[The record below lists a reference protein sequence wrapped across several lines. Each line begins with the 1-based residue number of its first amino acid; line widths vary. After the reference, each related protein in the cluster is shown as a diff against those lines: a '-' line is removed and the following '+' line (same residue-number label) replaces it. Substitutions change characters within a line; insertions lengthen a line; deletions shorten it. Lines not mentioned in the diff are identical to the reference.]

1 MQKFWIW
8 SVLLCAA
15 GAAQSEDSILLSYYE
30 RAPYAVRQVDGAV
43 TGLTADPAAAAF
55 TKAGIPY
62 QWQLVPARRQIA
74 NMESA
79 ITRECALGWYKTAER
94 SQMGKFTDPIYRDKP
109 TVAIARVAFQPGKPT
124 LAALVADPSVRV
136 LMKSGLTYGQD
147 VPRIM
152 ATAKANVQVIV
163 GEQTTLTRMVVANRA
178 DFMFS
183 PYEEAQSLIASS
195 QMGNPKEGQRLK
207 MLTFDD
213 VVQGPTRHIWCSKMV
228 SDDTIARLNQAIAHH
243 TNLGKQV
250 PTKH

>member
-8 SVLLCAA
+8 SVLLCTA
-15 GAAQSEDSILLSYYE
+15 GAAQGEDSILLSYYE
-30 RAPYAVRQVDGAV
+30 RAPYAVRQPNGAV

-55 TKAGIPY
+55 TKAGISF
-62 QWQLVPARRQIA
+62 QWQLVPAKRQIA

-79 ITRECALGWYKTAER
+79 KTLECALGWYKTAER

-109 TVAIARVAFQPGKPT
+109 TVAIARVAFQPGSPT

-152 ATAKANVQVIV
+152 ASASANVQIIV
-163 GEQTTLTRMVVANRA
+163 GEQTTLTRMVAANRA

-183 PYEEAQSLIASS
+183 PYEEAQLLIANS
-195 QMGNPKEGQRLK
+195 QIGSPKESQKLK
-207 MLTFDD
+207 ILTFDD
-213 VVQGPTRHIWCSKMV
+213 VVQGHTRHIWCSKLV
-228 SDDTIARLNQAIAHH
+228 SNDTIARLNRAIANQP
-243 TNLGKQV
+243 NLGKQV
-250 PTKH
+250 PN